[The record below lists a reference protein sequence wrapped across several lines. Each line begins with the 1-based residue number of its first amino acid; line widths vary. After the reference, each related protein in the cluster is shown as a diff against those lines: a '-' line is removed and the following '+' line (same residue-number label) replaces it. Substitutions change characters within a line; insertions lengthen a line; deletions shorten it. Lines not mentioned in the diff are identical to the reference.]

1 MSKRAQIR
9 ERRRKQRQRQLL
21 IMVSAVVGAV
31 LIVAAIIIWQNFAP
45 VGDIVSP
52 EQIDHPMANR
62 TSMGDPNAPVV
73 IEEYSDYLCTFCQQ
87 FTQETEPQ
95 IIQQYISTGQVY
107 FIYRN
112 FIRTP
117 DSEAPAGASL
127 CAADQGMF
135 WEYHDILFANQ
146 SGHGPEAYTARRL
159 EAYAD
164 TIGLN
169 LTQFNECVGSKQY
182 QEELQAFHV
191 QAVNLGV
198 DSTPT
203 FFINGKMIPG
213 ALPFAA
219 FQQEIEAALATVGGS

>member
-1 MSKRAQIR
+1 
-9 ERRRKQRQRQLL
+9 
-21 IMVSAVVGAV
+21 
-31 LIVAAIIIWQNFAP
+31 
-45 VGDIVSP
+45 
-52 EQIDHPMANR
+52 
-62 TSMGDPNAPVV
+62 
-73 IEEYSDYLCTFCQQ
+73 
-87 FTQETEPQ
+87 
-95 IIQQYISTGQVY
+95 
-107 FIYRN
+107 
-112 FIRTP
+112 
-117 DSEAPAGASL
+117 
-127 CAADQGMF
+127 MF

>member
-45 VGDIVSP
+45 VGDIVIP
-52 EQIDHPMANR
+52 EPIDHPMANG
-62 TSMGDPNAPVV
+62 TSMGDPNAPVI
-73 IEEYSDYLCTFCQQ
+73 IEEYSDYLCTYCQQ

-117 DSEAPAGASL
+117 DSEAPSGASL

-146 SGHGPEAYTARRL
+146 SGHGSQAYTPRRL

-169 LTQFNECVGSKQY
+169 LSQFNECVESKKY
-182 QEELQAFHV
+182 QEELQTFHI

-198 DSTPT
+198 ESTPT
-203 FFINGKMIPG
+203 FFISGKMIPG